1 MTRAIAY
8 FRTSSATNADGDSVH
23 RQARDVEAFASTTG
37 YELDSCFWD
46 AAVSGADPVESRP
59 GFAALIAHAVNAGV
73 SAVLIES
80 ADRFARDLLAQELGL
95 RQLAAL
101 GVRVITASGLDLSDD
116 SSPERLL
123 MRQIAGAV
131 AGYDKAKTVQRLRA
145 SRERKRALTGR
156 CEGRKSHVDIH
167 PGLSREVRRLARRNP
182 KTGKVRSLRQI
193 AAELASLGFVANG
206 GRTLSP
212 NVVAGMLTQAKA

>member
-8 FRTSSATNADGDSVH
+8 FRTSSAANTDGDSVH
-23 RQARDVEAFASTTG
+23 RQARAVAAFSIAAG

-59 GFAALIAHAVNAGV
+59 GFAALLDRAVEAGV
-73 SAVLIES
+73 SAVLIEN

-101 GVRVITASGLDLSDD
+101 GVRVVTAAGLDLSDD

-145 SRERKRALTGR
+145 ARDRKRALTGR
-156 CEGRKSHVDIH
+156 CEGRKAHVETH
-167 PGLSREVRRLARRNP
+167 PGLAREARRLARRNP
-182 KTGKVRSLRQI
+182 KTGRVRSLRQI
-193 AAELASLGFVANG
+193 AAELAALGFAGKG
-206 GRTLSP
+206 GRPYSP
-212 NVVAGMLTQAKA
+212 NVVSGMIAR

>member
-8 FRTSSATNADGDSVH
+8 FRTSSATNTDGDSVH
-23 RQARDVEAFASTTG
+23 RQAREVEAFAIAAG

-59 GFAALIAHAVNAGV
+59 GFAALLAHAVDAGV
-73 SAVLIES
+73 SAVLIEN

-101 GVRVITASGLDLSDD
+101 GVRVVTAAGLDLSDD

-145 SRERKRALTGR
+145 ARDRKRALTGR
-156 CEGRKSHVDIH
+156 CEGRKRHVELR
-167 PGLSREVRRLARRNP
+167 PELQREARRLARRNP
-182 KTGKVRSLRQI
+182 KTGKTRSLRMI
-193 AAELASLGFVANG
+193 AAELAALGFTSSS
-206 GRTLSP
+206 GRPISP
-212 NVVAGMLTQAKA
+212 SVIREIVG